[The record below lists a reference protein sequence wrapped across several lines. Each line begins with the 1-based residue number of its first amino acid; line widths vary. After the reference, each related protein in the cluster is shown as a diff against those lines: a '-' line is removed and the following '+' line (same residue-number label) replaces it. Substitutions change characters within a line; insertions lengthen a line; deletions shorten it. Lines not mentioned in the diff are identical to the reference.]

1 MKDPDYFFCRIPMNP
16 LYKHRIFCFTE
27 NAVVFLWKDND
38 LPLAACP
45 NNPGHAVDA
54 GGTFVDK
61 KLEPLEAV
69 YRHRIRCVTENLDA
83 DRWEPNATPL
93 ASCPND
99 PAHIVDPAS
108 SRIID
113 FRAQAGSTHVLKET
127 ADAPTGGYFKA
138 ESLIFAAGPN
148 GTVSISK
155 SWPIPISIHSLRF
168 GVQAGMLGDSF
179 SASFGDGISVGVLT
193 ADVAIGDVAVSVSPS
208 VLRAAAPGYFL
219 ILNAAGVPTDLGRIV
234 SRDSVASTLTLET
247 PSPAAFSA
255 AAPTS
260 VEINA
265 RLLESI
271 EFGVEGLFA
280 LGDDR
285 SNVISV
291 PANTPMRCVYANS
304 TAAAKRLV
312 AYVHYAY

>member
-1 MKDPDYFFCRIPMNP
+1 MKGPDYFFCRIPMNP

-27 NAVVFLWKDND
+27 NAAVFLWKDND

-69 YRHRIRCVTENLDA
+69 YRHRIHCVTENLDV

-113 FRAQAGSTHVLKET
+113 SRAQASSSHVLKET
-127 ADAPTGGYFKA
+127 ADAPTGGHFKA

-148 GTVSISK
+148 GSVTVNK
-155 SWPIPISIHSLRF
+155 SWPIPISIHSLRV
-168 GVQAGMLGDSF
+168 GVQPGMIGDSF
-179 SASFGDGISVGVLT
+179 SASFGNDALVGTLA
-193 ADVAIGDVAVSVSPS
+193 ADVAIGDSVIAVSPS
-208 VLRAAAPGYFL
+208 VMQAAAPGYFL
-219 ILNAAGVPTDLGRIV
+219 VLVVASVPTDLGRIV
-234 SRDSVASTLTLET
+234 SKDPVASTLTLET
-247 PSPAAFSA
+247 PSPSAFSA

-260 VEINA
+260 VEIDA
-265 RLLESI
+265 RALDSI
-271 EFGVEGLFA
+271 EFGVEGLFT

-291 PANTPMRCVYANS
+291 PAGTPMRCVYTNS

-312 AYVHYAY
+312 AYVHYSY